1 MGTKLVLNGMK
12 ELTWRNKETVGDAAA
27 AAGRSSVRPCCF
39 FTHTNSHTQMTNR
52 IIMQFNSVATKCTGV
67 LGCCCCCCWTGCTI
81 IFLRLF
87 FTHFF
92 PRFFSLQFR
101 LPFRPQQIILLFPSF
116 SHAAKCDSA
125 AVVWSLPTTLSLCFS
140 CPISACLSVSVSVCL
155 LV

>member
-12 ELTWRNKETVGDAAA
+12 ELTWRNKETVGDAAAA

-92 PRFFSLQFR
+92 PRFFLFNFGCRFGHNKLYSFF
-101 LPFRPQQIILLFPSF
+101 LPFLMRQSVIVLLLYGPFQLLF
-116 SHAAKCDSA
+116 
-125 AVVWSLPTTLSLCFS
+125 
-140 CPISACLSVSVSVCL
+140 LSVSAVP
-155 LV
+155 LVPVFLSLFLCAF